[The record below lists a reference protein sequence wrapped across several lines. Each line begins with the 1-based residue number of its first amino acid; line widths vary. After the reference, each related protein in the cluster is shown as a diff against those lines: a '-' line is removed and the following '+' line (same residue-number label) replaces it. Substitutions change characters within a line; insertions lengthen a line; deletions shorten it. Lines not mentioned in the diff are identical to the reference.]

1 MSYEIIW
8 ESHGVIKRF
17 VGEVTDLDMM
27 KSVIDTESD
36 ARFDDLRYTI
46 NDFLAM
52 TGFSFGLSEIDDIA
66 VIDKGASMT
75 NPRIRIAVVTTSPDI
90 VKLATHYATS
100 PMNAYPTKIFT
111 SLADARAWIG
121 PV

>member
-1 MSYEIIW
+1 MSHEIIW
-8 ESHGVIKRF
+8 ESHGVVKRF
-17 VGEVTDLDMM
+17 FGEVTDHDMM
-27 KSVIDTESD
+27 QSVIETESD

-46 NDFLAM
+46 NDFLGI

-66 VIDKGASMT
+66 IIDKGASMT

-90 VKLATHYATS
+90 VKLATHYANS

-111 SLADARAWIG
+111 SLADARAWLG

>member
-17 VGEVTDLDMM
+17 IGEVTDLDMM

-36 ARFDDLRYTI
+36 SRFDDLRYTI
-46 NDFLAM
+46 NDFLEM
-52 TGFSFGLSEIDDIA
+52 TGFSFGLAEIDDIA
-66 VIDKGASMT
+66 IIDKGASMT

-90 VKLATHYATS
+90 VNFAIHYANS
-100 PMNAYPTKIFT
+100 PLNAYPTKIFT
-111 SLADARAWIG
+111 SLADARAWIAS
-121 PV
+121 V

>member
-1 MSYEIIW
+1 MSYEVIW

-17 VGEVTDLDMM
+17 FGEVTDLDMM

-46 NDFLAM
+46 NDFLGM

-90 VKLATHYATS
+90 VNFATHYANS
-100 PMNAYPTKIFT
+100 PLNAYPTRIFT
-111 SLADARAWIG
+111 SLVDARAWIG
-121 PV
+121 TV